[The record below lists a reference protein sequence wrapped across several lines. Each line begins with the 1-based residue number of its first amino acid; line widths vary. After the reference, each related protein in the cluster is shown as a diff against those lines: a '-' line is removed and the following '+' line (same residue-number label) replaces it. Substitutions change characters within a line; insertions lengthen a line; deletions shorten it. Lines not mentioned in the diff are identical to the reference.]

1 MLTKMHRSN
10 SGGKSAINCESLR
23 QKQTYSMQI
32 CWFNSSHLNPVP
44 GFNNDADN
52 KKYSVNEHLMTPDFV
67 IGTRCWEQKDEQ
79 IGTSLDNSQS
89 TGSYWPGEN
98 KAHIRMY

>member
-1 MLTKMHRSN
+1 M
-10 SGGKSAINCESLR
+10 
-23 QKQTYSMQI
+23 
-32 CWFNSSHLNPVP
+32 P

-89 TGSYWPGEN
+89 TGSY
-98 KAHIRMY
+98 